1 MGFPAGLAVGT
12 GVGCGVA
19 GTAVGVGRGAGVG
32 AVGGL
37 GLVAGAAGGVG
48 VGVGPAGGW
57 LPVLPLGAV
66 GVGFGVGVG
75 TKATM
80 TSLGDGAVLAIGGG
94 DGATLC
100 DGDGEPG
107 TAEPAGVEG
116 SIGGAVGAVSS
127 GVGAELERTGLRPRP
142 ATPRSGTRGPMI
154 PTARANEASTILR
167 TPRARTR
174 RAR

>member
-1 MGFPAGLAVGT
+1 MP
-12 GVGCGVA
+12 
-19 GTAVGVGRGAGVG
+19 
-32 AVGGL
+32 
-37 GLVAGAAGGVG
+37 
-48 VGVGPAGGW
+48 
-57 LPVLPLGAV
+57 PLGAV

-80 TSLGDGAVLAIGGG
+80 TSLGDGAVLAIGVG

-100 DGDGEPG
+100 DGDGDGEPG

-116 SIGGAVGAVSS
+116 SIGGAVGDVSS
-127 GVGAELERTGLRPRP
+127 GVGAELERTGLRSRP